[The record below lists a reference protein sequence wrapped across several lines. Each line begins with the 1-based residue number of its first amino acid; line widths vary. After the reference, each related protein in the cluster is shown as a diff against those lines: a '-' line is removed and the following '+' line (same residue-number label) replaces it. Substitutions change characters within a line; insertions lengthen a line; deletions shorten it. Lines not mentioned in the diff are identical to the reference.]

1 MTNITHDGST
11 ETLPGAAHK
20 NSVWR
25 SEMFIDFAIMAG
37 DVTIGTTDV
46 VQALELPKGTVI
58 LAAGIEVL
66 KVESTNTTAKVSLGD
81 GADVARYVDALV
93 LTSLGQLTPAATM
106 GDGFA
111 LVADDTVDV
120 VISVDDPTDA
130 KIKVWVDCV
139 GSYHTGPMTATTQI
153 DAKTYS

>member
-1 MTNITHDGST
+1 MANIAHDGT
-11 ETLPGAAHK
+11 TPTLPGAAHK
-20 NSVWR
+20 NSLFT
-25 SEMFIDFAIMAG
+25 SEIFVDFAVIAG
-37 DVTIGTTDV
+37 DVTIGTSDV
-46 VQALELPKGTVI
+46 VQALKLPKGTVV

-66 KVESTNTTAKVSLGD
+66 KVEGTNTTAKVSLGD

-93 LTSLGQLTPAATM
+93 VTSLGQLTPAATM

-111 LVADDTVDV
+111 LVADDTIDV

-130 KIKVWVDCV
+130 KIRVWADCI
-139 GSYHTGPMTATTQI
+139 GAYQAGPMTATTQA